1 MIESATAKPA
11 AASGDAGLPLG
22 AIIPGSQYRVI
33 TKLGAGGMG
42 SVYAAEHVA
51 LEKRVALKVLRSDT
65 AHPQQ
70 AIARLR
76 DEARAASKIGS
87 EFICDVTDFGQTPD
101 GRVFLVMEYL
111 EGQSLGRLLREGGPL
126 KLERALPILRQIAKA
141 LAAAHDKGIV
151 HLDVKPDNVM
161 LLPRGRREDAV
172 KVVDFGIARLL
183 GRLTREDNVTGTP
196 EYVAPE
202 RFVGAAY
209 DHRADIY
216 AFGILAYE
224 ALTGAV
230 PFRGPT
236 PIATF
241 TMHVEDT
248 PRPMADRAGRPLPG
262 QLNAAI
268 MEMLEKDP
276 AARPASMAIVEA
288 MLCEAQIDIGLH
300 TAWDDLE
307 LPAVD
312 EAWRKR
318 LAERMP
324 SPWGRQKKLIVGAA
338 LALALGGVG
347 ISVYYGLLRAPD
359 VVVKYV
365 ALTKTEEADSVAD
378 WLEKASEAADAKR
391 YTRPADTSALT
402 FIQRAEA
409 EQVRLRG
416 NNSRSKGADGL
427 RRQYA
432 SALTMIGDELAKAGL
447 PHLAIPKF
455 KEALLFSPTDPN
467 LLSKVQLSAEEQSRL
482 RERARPVATPKAT
495 PARPAP
501 PPSAADEAKEAAGSA
516 YLLAARQE
524 RFSEAR
530 IALRSLASLDKD
542 GWEQAKLADAFRRR
556 ADELWTQGQTGR
568 ARPFYQLTAELDP
581 LDVEAKRR
589 GQVDPSAAGKES
601 APKTAAPAATLEP
614 AALKK
619 APAAPAAAPAAEDW
633 KAVPRD
639 PKTSRAEVDRART
652 ALGRLSLQ
660 EAETSFNL
668 ALEADPANPAA
679 IAGLAEVAFERSR
692 YTDALDYA
700 RRAVQQ
706 APRVGRYHVLVGDAY
721 FKLLRYADAKAAYE
735 RALRLGNPGQEMAR
749 SRLERLRQK
758 LRE

>member
-1 MIESATAKPA
+1 MIEGASAKAAVAK
-11 AASGDAGLPLG
+11 GDAGLPLG

-70 AIARLR
+70 AIDRLR

-111 EGQSLGRLLREGGPL
+111 EGQSLGRVLREGGPL
-126 KLERALPILRQIAKA
+126 KPERALPILRQIAKA
-141 LAAAHDKGIV
+141 LEAAHEKGIV

-161 LLPRGRREDAV
+161 LLPRGRRQDAV

-224 ALTGAV
+224 TLTGVV

-241 TMHVEDT
+241 TMHVEDA
-248 PRPMADRAGRPLPG
+248 PPPMVDREGRPLPA
-262 QLNAAI
+262 QLSAAI

-288 MLCEAQIDIGLH
+288 MLCEAQIDTGLH
-300 TAWDDLE
+300 TDWDDLE

-312 EAWRKR
+312 ETWRKR

-324 SPWGRQKKLIVGAA
+324 SPWGRQKKIIVGAA
-338 LALALGGVG
+338 LALALAGTAV
-347 ISVYYGLLRAPD
+347 SVYYGVLREPD

-365 ALTKTEEADSVAD
+365 ALTKTEEADSVAT
-378 WLEKASEAADAKR
+378 WLEKAQEAADAKH
-391 YTRPADTSALT
+391 YSRPADSSALT

-416 NNSRSKGADGL
+416 NNNRSKGADDL
-427 RRQYA
+427 RRRYA
-432 SALTMIGDELAKAGL
+432 SALSLVGDELAKAGL
-447 PHLAIPKF
+447 PHLATPKY
-455 KEALLFSPTDPN
+455 KEALLFAPTDAT
-467 LLSKVQLSAEEQSRL
+467 LLSKAELSADEQVRL
-482 RERARPVATPKAT
+482 RERTRPQAAKSSP
-495 PARPAP
+495 PRPAP
-501 PPSAADEAKEAAGSA
+501 APTTADEAKEAAGSA

-530 IALRSLASLDKD
+530 LALRSLANLDKD

-556 ADELWTQGQTGR
+556 ADELWAQGQANR

-589 GQVDPSAAGKES
+589 GQADPGAASKEPAKPS
-601 APKTAAPAATLEP
+601 PAAALEA

-619 APAAPAAAPAAEDW
+619 APVAAAPVEDF
-633 KAVPRD
+633 KSAPRD
-639 PKTSRAEVDRART
+639 PKTSHAAVDRGKT

-668 ALEADPANPAA
+668 ALEADPSNAAA

-706 APRVGRYHVLVGDAY
+706 APRTGRYHVLVGDAY

-735 RALRLGNPGQEMAR
+735 RALRLGPGQEMAK
-749 SRLERLRQK
+749 SRLERLRIK